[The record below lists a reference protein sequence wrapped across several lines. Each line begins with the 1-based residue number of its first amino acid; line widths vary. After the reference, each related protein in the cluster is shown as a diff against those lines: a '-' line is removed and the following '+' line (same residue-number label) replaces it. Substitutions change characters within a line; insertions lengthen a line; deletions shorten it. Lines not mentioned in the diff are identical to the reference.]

1 MNRSQQAH
9 TSLVNGAISGAKGR
23 ALSADQTRRL
33 DRVLTHP
40 LWGLLILIGILGAVL
55 FLTYTVALPASTWL
69 YSGIVVALSALHD
82 TFFLHAPEWL
92 STIFF
97 HGVVAGVG
105 TVLSLVPILL
115 VFFTILGVLEESRY
129 MLRAS
134 RVTDRYLQWLGL
146 PGKACIP
153 LSMGFGCNTTAVLG
167 CRIIEERRSRLLTM
181 LLVPFIPCT
190 SRMAVIA
197 LLATAF
203 FGSQAVWV
211 TWGLISVNLVILALV
226 GYTVNRIK
234 PSNKVQPSALYLPSY
249 HLPGGLAVLN
259 YIWRNV
265 WDFLGK
271 TPGLVIFSTIT
282 WALSYFPTGQIET
295 SYLAD
300 FGRAVLPAGRIAGLE
315 DWRMIVALIASLA
328 SKENAIAVLGVLFPP
343 VAGAAGISGQLSA
356 VLTPAARLA
365 FLVIQMLF
373 IPCASTLMAMR
384 HASGTWKLAL
394 VEIVMTLGLSIAAGL
409 LVYQVGRLVIS
420 GGVF

>member
-1 MNRSQQAH
+1 MNRPQHVHS
-9 TSLVNGAISGAKGR
+9 SLVNGVLSGAKGR
-23 ALSADQTRRL
+23 TLSAEQTRRL

-55 FLTYTVALPASTWL
+55 FLTYTVALPASSWL
-69 YSGIVVALSALHD
+69 YSGVVVALSALHD
-82 TFFLHAPEWL
+82 ALFLRAPEWL

-167 CRIIEERRSRLLTM
+167 CRIIEDRRSRLLTM

-234 PSNKVQPSALYLPSY
+234 PSNRVQPSTLYLPPY
-249 HLPGGLAVLN
+249 HLPGGLAVLS
-259 YIWRNV
+259 YIGRNV

-271 TPGLVIFSTIT
+271 TPGLVIFSTLA
-282 WALSYFPTGQIET
+282 WALSYFPNGQIET
-295 SYLAD
+295 SYLAA
-300 FGRAVLPAGRIAGLE
+300 FGRAVLPAGQMAGLE
-315 DWRMIVALIASLA
+315 DWRLIMALLASLP
-328 SKENAIAVLGVLFPP
+328 SKENGIAVLGVLFPP
-343 VAGAAGISGQLSA
+343 VAGSVGLSGQLA
-356 VLTPAARLA
+356 AALTPAARLA

-384 HASGTWKLAL
+384 HASGSWKLARL
-394 VEIVMTLGLSIAAGL
+394 EIIMTLGLSLAAGTV
-409 LVYQVGRLVIS
+409 VYQLARLVLSS
-420 GGVF
+420 GMF